1 MNFAEPQVKSY
12 RIQCSK
18 IKHFLP
24 SGTIMTAYSE
34 PAILGSL
41 AALFD
46 GKTMDRKR
54 LGIQFLWSL
63 LLALLVYIGLIVYG
77 DWRQLTTLLAGFP
90 WMWLPPVLAL
100 TLVNF
105 GVRLLKWHWYL
116 RLIRTPISFG
126 QSARI
131 YGISF
136 LMMMTPGKVGEFVR
150 AFMVRNVSG
159 TPVSVVAPVVL
170 AERMT
175 DGLAMIL
182 LAGIGLLAIA
192 DETIRLA
199 AVAALLVIAAIIVAI
214 QIRPLALWCLALGH
228 RIPLVN
234 RFADKLAAF
243 YESSYFLLQPKYL
256 VTSVLI
262 GLFSWTSQGLAFFLV
277 MLGFGV
283 TPGVDTMLTSV
294 SAFNMSTVVGAVV
307 ATPGGLGGVESS
319 LAALSIQLLGL
330 SRPAAAA
337 AALLIRF
344 ATLWFGVAI
353 GLLCLALW
361 PHLLTTQKNPN
372 VEEQVV

>member
-1 MNFAEPQVKSY
+1 M
-12 RIQCSK
+12 
-18 IKHFLP
+18 
-24 SGTIMTAYSE
+24 
-34 PAILGSL
+34 
-41 AALFD
+41 
-46 GKTMDRKR
+46 
-54 LGIQFLWSL
+54 WSL

-77 DWRQLTTLLAGFP
+77 DWRELSALLSDFP
-90 WMWLPPVLAL
+90 WKWLPPTLGL

-159 TPVSVVAPVVL
+159 VPFSVVAPVVL

-182 LAGIGLLAIA
+182 LAGLGLLAI
-192 DETIRLA
+192 DEGTIRLA
-199 AVAALLVIAAIIVAI
+199 AVMALLAIAGIIVAI
-214 QIRPLALWCLALGH
+214 QVRPLALWCLALGH
-228 RIPLVN
+228 RLPLVN

-256 VTSVLI
+256 FTSVLI
-262 GLFSWTSQGLAFFLV
+262 GVVSWASQGLGFYLV
-277 MLGFGV
+277 LLGFGAEA
-283 TPGVDTMLTSV
+283 GFSSMLTAV

-319 LAALSIQLLGL
+319 LAALSIQLLDL

-353 GLLCLALW
+353 GLISLALW
-361 PHLLTTQKNPN
+361 PHLLTVQKGT
-372 VEEQVV
+372 VVDEPEARA

>member
-1 MNFAEPQVKSY
+1 
-12 RIQCSK
+12 
-18 IKHFLP
+18 
-24 SGTIMTAYSE
+24 
-34 PAILGSL
+34 
-41 AALFD
+41 
-46 GKTMDRKR
+46 MDRRR
-54 LGIQFLWSL
+54 LGVQLLWSL

-77 DWRQLTTLLAGFP
+77 DWRQLSALLADFP
-90 WMWLPPVLAL
+90 WGWLAPTLAL

-159 TPVSVVAPVVL
+159 APVSVVAPVVL

-182 LAGIGLLAIA
+182 LAGIGLLAVDDA
-192 DETIRLA
+192 RIRLA
-199 AVAALLVIAAIIVAI
+199 AVTALLAIAAIIVAI
-214 QIRPLALWCLALGH
+214 QIRPLALWYLGLGH
-228 RIPLVN
+228 RLPLVN
-234 RFADKLAAF
+234 RFADKLSAF

-256 VTSVLI
+256 AASVLI
-262 GLFSWTSQGLAFFLV
+262 GVFSWASQGLAFYLV
-277 MLGFGV
+277 LLGFGAV
-283 TPGVDTMLTSV
+283 AGVGAMLTSI

-353 GLLCLALW
+353 GLVSLALW
-361 PHLLTTQKNPN
+361 PHLLTTQKKPETEAQE
-372 VEEQVV
+372 V

>member
-1 MNFAEPQVKSY
+1 
-12 RIQCSK
+12 
-18 IKHFLP
+18 
-24 SGTIMTAYSE
+24 
-34 PAILGSL
+34 
-41 AALFD
+41 
-46 GKTMDRKR
+46 MDRKR
-54 LGIQFLWSL
+54 LGVQFFWSL

-77 DWRQLTTLLAGFP
+77 DWRQLSALLAEFP
-90 WMWLPPVLAL
+90 WRWLPPMLGL

-159 TPVSVVAPVVL
+159 APFSVVAPVVL

-182 LAGIGLLAIA
+182 LAGLGLLAI
-192 DETIRLA
+192 DDGRIRMA
-199 AVAALLVIAAIIVAI
+199 ALAALLIIAGIIIAI
-214 QIRPLALWCLALGH
+214 QVRPLALWCLALGH
-228 RIPLVN
+228 RLPLVN
-234 RFADKLAAF
+234 RFADKLSAF

-256 VTSVLI
+256 FTSVLI
-262 GLFSWTSQGLAFFLV
+262 GVVSWASQGIGFYLV
-277 MLGFGV
+277 LLGFGAEASA
-283 TPGVDTMLTSV
+283 GSMLTAV

-319 LAALSIQLLGL
+319 LAALSIQLLDM

-337 AALLIRF
+337 AALVIRF

-353 GLLCLALW
+353 GLVCLALW
-361 PHLLTTQKNPN
+361 PHLLTVQKSP
-372 VEEQVV
+372 VAEGQQAQA

>member
-1 MNFAEPQVKSY
+1 
-12 RIQCSK
+12 
-18 IKHFLP
+18 
-24 SGTIMTAYSE
+24 
-34 PAILGSL
+34 
-41 AALFD
+41 
-46 GKTMDRKR
+46 MDRRR
-54 LGIQFLWSL
+54 LGVQLLWSL

-77 DWRQLTTLLAGFP
+77 DWRQLSALLADFP
-90 WMWLPPVLAL
+90 WGWLAPTLAL

-159 TPVSVVAPVVL
+159 APVSVVAPVVL

-182 LAGIGLLAIA
+182 LAGIGLLAVDDA
-192 DETIRLA
+192 RIRLA
-199 AVAALLVIAAIIVAI
+199 AVTALVAIAAIIVAI
-214 QIRPLALWCLALGH
+214 QIRPLALWCLGLGH
-228 RIPLVN
+228 RLPLVN
-234 RFADKLAAF
+234 RFADKLSAF

-256 VTSVLI
+256 AASVLI
-262 GLFSWTSQGLAFFLV
+262 GVFSWASQGLAFYLV
-277 MLGFGV
+277 LLGFGAV
-283 TPGVDTMLTSV
+283 AGVGAMLTSI

-353 GLLCLALW
+353 GLVSLALW
-361 PHLLTTQKNPN
+361 PHLLTTQKKP
-372 VEEQVV
+372 VTKAQEV

>member
-1 MNFAEPQVKSY
+1 
-12 RIQCSK
+12 
-18 IKHFLP
+18 
-24 SGTIMTAYSE
+24 
-34 PAILGSL
+34 
-41 AALFD
+41 
-46 GKTMDRKR
+46 MDRRR
-54 LGIQFLWSL
+54 LGVQLLWSL

-77 DWRQLTTLLAGFP
+77 DWRQLSALLADFP
-90 WMWLPPVLAL
+90 WGWLAPTLAL

-159 TPVSVVAPVVL
+159 APVSVVAPVVL

-182 LAGIGLLAIA
+182 LAGIGLLAVDDA
-192 DETIRLA
+192 RIRLA
-199 AVAALLVIAAIIVAI
+199 AVTALLAIAAIIVAI
-214 QIRPLALWCLALGH
+214 QIRPLALWCLGLGH
-228 RIPLVN
+228 RLPLVN
-234 RFADKLAAF
+234 RFADKLSAF

-256 VTSVLI
+256 AASVLI
-262 GLFSWTSQGLAFFLV
+262 GVFSWASQGLAFYLV
-277 MLGFGV
+277 LLGFGAV
-283 TPGVDTMLTSV
+283 AGVGAMLTSI

-353 GLLCLALW
+353 GLVCLALW
-361 PHLLTTQKNPN
+361 PHLLTTQKKP
-372 VEEQVV
+372 ETEAQKA

>member
-1 MNFAEPQVKSY
+1 
-12 RIQCSK
+12 
-18 IKHFLP
+18 
-24 SGTIMTAYSE
+24 
-34 PAILGSL
+34 
-41 AALFD
+41 
-46 GKTMDRKR
+46 MDRKR
-54 LGIQFLWSL
+54 LGVQFLWSL
-63 LLALLVYIGLIVYG
+63 VLALLVYIGLIVYG
-77 DWRQLTTLLAGFP
+77 DWRQLSALLAEFP
-90 WMWLPPVLAL
+90 WRWLPPTLGL

-159 TPVSVVAPVVL
+159 APFSVVAPVVL

-182 LAGIGLLAIA
+182 LAGLGLLAI
-192 DETIRLA
+192 DDGRIRMA
-199 AVAALLVIAAIIVAI
+199 ALAALLIIAGIIIAI
-214 QIRPLALWCLALGH
+214 QVRPLALWCLALGH
-228 RIPLVN
+228 RLPLVN
-234 RFADKLAAF
+234 RFADKLSAF

-256 VTSVLI
+256 ITSVLI
-262 GLFSWTSQGLAFFLV
+262 GVVSWASQGIGFYLV
-277 MLGFGV
+277 LVGFGAEA
-283 TPGVDTMLTSV
+283 GVGSLLTAV

-319 LAALSIQLLGL
+319 LAALSIQLLDM

-337 AALLIRF
+337 AALVIRF

-353 GLLCLALW
+353 GLVCLALW
-361 PHLLTTQKNPN
+361 PHLLTVQKGP
-372 VEEQVV
+372 VAEEQQAQA

>member
-1 MNFAEPQVKSY
+1 
-12 RIQCSK
+12 
-18 IKHFLP
+18 
-24 SGTIMTAYSE
+24 
-34 PAILGSL
+34 
-41 AALFD
+41 
-46 GKTMDRKR
+46 MDRKR
-54 LGIQFLWSL
+54 LGVQFLWSL

-77 DWRQLTTLLAGFP
+77 DWRQLSALLADFP
-90 WMWLPPVLAL
+90 WRWLPPTLGL

-105 GVRLLKWHWYL
+105 GIRFLKWHWYL

-159 TPVSVVAPVVL
+159 APFLVVAPVVL

-182 LAGIGLLAIA
+182 LAGLGLLAI
-192 DETIRLA
+192 DEGTIRLA
-199 AVAALLVIAAIIVAI
+199 AVTALLAIAGIIVAI
-214 QIRPLALWCLALGH
+214 QVRPLALWCLALGH
-228 RIPLVN
+228 RLPLIN
-234 RFADKLAAF
+234 RFADKLSAF

-256 VTSVLI
+256 FTSVLI
-262 GLFSWTSQGLAFFLV
+262 GLVSWASQGIGFYLIL
-277 MLGFGV
+277 LGFGAEA
-283 TPGVDTMLTSV
+283 GVSSMLTAV

-319 LAALSIQLLGL
+319 LAALSIQLLDL

-337 AALLIRF
+337 AALVIRF

-353 GLLCLALW
+353 GLICLALW
-361 PHLLTTQKNPN
+361 PHLLTTQKGQT
-372 VEEQVV
+372 VEEQGAHT

>member
-1 MNFAEPQVKSY
+1 
-12 RIQCSK
+12 
-18 IKHFLP
+18 
-24 SGTIMTAYSE
+24 
-34 PAILGSL
+34 
-41 AALFD
+41 
-46 GKTMDRKR
+46 MDRKR
-54 LGIQFLWSL
+54 LGVQFLWSL

-77 DWRQLTTLLAGFP
+77 DWRQLSALLADFP
-90 WMWLPPVLAL
+90 WRWLPPTLGL

-159 TPVSVVAPVVL
+159 APFSVVAPVVL

-182 LAGIGLLAIA
+182 LAGLGLLAI
-192 DETIRLA
+192 DDGRIRMA
-199 AVAALLVIAAIIVAI
+199 AMTALLVIAVIIIAI
-214 QIRPLALWCLALGH
+214 QVRPLALWCLTLGH
-228 RIPLVN
+228 RLPLVN
-234 RFADKLAAF
+234 RVADKLAEF
-243 YESSYFLLQPKYL
+243 YESSYFLLRPKYL
-256 VTSVLI
+256 IASVLI
-262 GLFSWTSQGLAFFLV
+262 GVVSWASQGVGFYLIL
-277 MLGFGV
+277 LGFGV
-283 TPGVDTMLTSV
+283 EASVSSMLTAV

-319 LAALSIQLLGL
+319 LAALSIQLLDL

-337 AALLIRF
+337 AALVIRF

-353 GLLCLALW
+353 GLVSLALW
-361 PHLLTTQKNPN
+361 PHLLTFQKGMA
-372 VEEQVV
+372 VEEQEARA

>member
-1 MNFAEPQVKSY
+1 
-12 RIQCSK
+12 
-18 IKHFLP
+18 
-24 SGTIMTAYSE
+24 
-34 PAILGSL
+34 
-41 AALFD
+41 
-46 GKTMDRKR
+46 MDRRR
-54 LGIQFLWSL
+54 LGVQLLWSL

-77 DWRQLTTLLAGFP
+77 DWRQLSALLADFP
-90 WMWLPPVLAL
+90 WGWLAPTLAL

-131 YGISF
+131 YGISY

-159 TPVSVVAPVVL
+159 APVSVVAPVVL

-182 LAGIGLLAIA
+182 LAGIGLLAVDDA
-192 DETIRLA
+192 RIRLA
-199 AVAALLVIAAIIVAI
+199 AVTALVAIAAIIVAI
-214 QIRPLALWCLALGH
+214 QIRPLALWCLGLGH
-228 RIPLVN
+228 RLPLVN
-234 RFADKLAAF
+234 RFADKLSAF

-256 VTSVLI
+256 AASVLI
-262 GLFSWTSQGLAFFLV
+262 GVFSWASQGLAFYLV
-277 MLGFGV
+277 LLGFGAV
-283 TPGVDTMLTSV
+283 AGVGAMLTSI

-353 GLLCLALW
+353 GLVSLALW
-361 PHLLTTQKNPN
+361 PHLLTTQKKPETKAQE
-372 VEEQVV
+372 V

>member
-1 MNFAEPQVKSY
+1 
-12 RIQCSK
+12 
-18 IKHFLP
+18 
-24 SGTIMTAYSE
+24 
-34 PAILGSL
+34 
-41 AALFD
+41 
-46 GKTMDRKR
+46 MDRKR
-54 LGIQFLWSL
+54 LGVQFLWSL

-77 DWRQLTTLLAGFP
+77 DWRQLSALLADFP
-90 WMWLPPVLAL
+90 WRWLPPTLGL

-159 TPVSVVAPVVL
+159 VPFSVVAPVVL

-182 LAGIGLLAIA
+182 LAGLGLLAI
-192 DETIRLA
+192 DDGRIRMA
-199 AVAALLVIAAIIVAI
+199 AMTALLVIAVIIIAI
-214 QIRPLALWCLALGH
+214 QVRPLALWCLALGH
-228 RIPLVN
+228 RLPLVN
-234 RFADKLAAF
+234 RVADKLAEF
-243 YESSYFLLQPKYL
+243 YESSYFLLRPKYL
-256 VTSVLI
+256 IASVLI
-262 GLFSWTSQGLAFFLV
+262 GVVSWASQGVGFYLIL
-277 MLGFGV
+277 LGFGV
-283 TPGVDTMLTSV
+283 EASVSSMLTAV

-319 LAALSIQLLGL
+319 LAALSIQLLDL

-337 AALLIRF
+337 AALVIRF

-353 GLLCLALW
+353 GLVSLALW
-361 PHLLTTQKNPN
+361 PHLLTFQKGMA
-372 VEEQVV
+372 VEEQEARA

>member
-1 MNFAEPQVKSY
+1 
-12 RIQCSK
+12 
-18 IKHFLP
+18 
-24 SGTIMTAYSE
+24 
-34 PAILGSL
+34 
-41 AALFD
+41 
-46 GKTMDRKR
+46 MDRKR
-54 LGIQFLWSL
+54 LGVQFLWSL

-77 DWRQLTTLLAGFP
+77 DWRQLSALLADFP
-90 WMWLPPVLAL
+90 WRWLPPTLGL

-105 GVRLLKWHWYL
+105 GIRFLKWHWYL

-159 TPVSVVAPVVL
+159 APFLVVAPVVL

-182 LAGIGLLAIA
+182 LAGLGLLAI
-192 DETIRLA
+192 DEGTIRLA
-199 AVAALLVIAAIIVAI
+199 AVTALLAIAGIIVAI
-214 QIRPLALWCLALGH
+214 QVRPLALWCLALGH
-228 RIPLVN
+228 RLPLIN
-234 RFADKLAAF
+234 RFADKLSAF

-256 VTSVLI
+256 FTSVLI
-262 GLFSWTSQGLAFFLV
+262 GLVSWASQGIGFYLIL
-277 MLGFGV
+277 LGFGAEA
-283 TPGVDTMLTSV
+283 GVSSMLTAV

-319 LAALSIQLLGL
+319 LAALSIQLLDL

-337 AALLIRF
+337 AALVIRF

-353 GLLCLALW
+353 GLIWLALW
-361 PHLLTTQKNPN
+361 PHLLTTQKGQT
-372 VEEQVV
+372 VEEQGAHT

>member
-1 MNFAEPQVKSY
+1 
-12 RIQCSK
+12 
-18 IKHFLP
+18 
-24 SGTIMTAYSE
+24 
-34 PAILGSL
+34 
-41 AALFD
+41 
-46 GKTMDRKR
+46 MDRKR
-54 LGIQFLWSL
+54 LGVQFLWSL
-63 LLALLVYIGLIVYG
+63 VLALLVYIGLIVYG
-77 DWRQLTTLLAGFP
+77 DWRQLSALLAEFP
-90 WMWLPPVLAL
+90 WRWLPPTLGL

-159 TPVSVVAPVVL
+159 APFSVVAPVVL

-182 LAGIGLLAIA
+182 LAGLGLLAI
-192 DETIRLA
+192 DDGRIRMA
-199 AVAALLVIAAIIVAI
+199 ALAALLIIAGIIIAI
-214 QIRPLALWCLALGH
+214 QVRPLALWCLALGH
-228 RIPLVN
+228 RLPLVN
-234 RFADKLAAF
+234 RFADKLSAF

-256 VTSVLI
+256 ITSVLI
-262 GLFSWTSQGLAFFLV
+262 GVVSWASQGIGFYLV
-277 MLGFGV
+277 LLGFGAEA
-283 TPGVDTMLTSV
+283 GVGSLLTAV

-319 LAALSIQLLGL
+319 LAALSIQLLDM
-330 SRPAAAA
+330 SRPAAVA
-337 AALLIRF
+337 AALVIRF

-353 GLLCLALW
+353 GLVCLALW
-361 PHLLTTQKNPN
+361 PHLLTVQKGP
-372 VEEQVV
+372 VAEEQQAQA

>member
-1 MNFAEPQVKSY
+1 MSQLAQVHWP
-12 RIQCSK
+12 R
-18 IKHFLP
+18 
-24 SGTIMTAYSE
+24 
-34 PAILGSL
+34 SL
-41 AALFD
+41 TE
-46 GKTMDRKR
+46 KTWTEN
-54 LGIQFLWSL
+54 GWEFQFLWSL

-77 DWRQLTTLLAGFP
+77 DWRQLTTLLVGFP

-243 YESSYFLLQPKYL
+243 YESSYFLPTTQIPGHFGPDRLIQLDQPGSCLFPRNARFRRDTRCRYHADFCIRFQYVHRCRRRGRDAGRSGRCREFAGRAQYPTVGPVPARRRRRRAVDPLCHAL
-256 VTSVLI
+256 VRCRHR
-262 GLFSWTSQGLAFFLV
+262 
-277 MLGFGV
+277 
-283 TPGVDTMLTSV
+283 P
-294 SAFNMSTVVGAVV
+294 
-307 ATPGGLGGVESS
+307 
-319 LAALSIQLLGL
+319 ALSGTLA
-330 SRPAAAA
+330 P
-337 AALLIRF
+337 F
-344 ATLWFGVAI
+344 ADHPEKPQ
-353 GLLCLALW
+353 C
-361 PHLLTTQKNPN
+361 
-372 VEEQVV
+372 

>member
-1 MNFAEPQVKSY
+1 
-12 RIQCSK
+12 
-18 IKHFLP
+18 
-24 SGTIMTAYSE
+24 
-34 PAILGSL
+34 
-41 AALFD
+41 
-46 GKTMDRKR
+46 MDRKR

-63 LLALLVYIGLIVYG
+63 LLALVVYVGLIVYG
-77 DWRQLTTLLAGFP
+77 DWRQLSALLADFP
-90 WMWLPPVLAL
+90 WMWLPPALGL

-105 GVRLLKWHWYL
+105 GVRLLKWNWYL
-116 RLIRTPISFG
+116 RLIRVPISFG

-136 LMMMTPGKVGEFVR
+136 LMMMTPGKVGEFLR

-159 TPVSVVAPVVL
+159 TPVSVVASVVL

-182 LAGIGLLAIA
+182 LAGLGLLAI
-192 DETIRLA
+192 DDPTIRLA
-199 AVAALLVIAAIIVAI
+199 AVAALLVIAGIIIAV
-214 QIRPLALWCLALGH
+214 QIRPLALWFLALGH
-228 RIPLVN
+228 RLPLVN

-243 YESSYFLLQPKYL
+243 YESSYFLLQPRYL
-256 VTSVLI
+256 ITSVLI
-262 GLFSWTSQGLAFFLV
+262 GLFSWASQGLGFYLIV
-277 MLGFGV
+277 LGFGV
-283 TPGVDTMLTSV
+283 NSGVDSMLTSV
-294 SAFNMSTVVGAVV
+294 SAFNMSSVVGAVV

-353 GLLCLALW
+353 GLVSLALW
-361 PHLLTTQKNPN
+361 PHLLTTQKRSN
-372 VEEQVV
+372 VEVQET

>member
-1 MNFAEPQVKSY
+1 
-12 RIQCSK
+12 
-18 IKHFLP
+18 
-24 SGTIMTAYSE
+24 
-34 PAILGSL
+34 
-41 AALFD
+41 
-46 GKTMDRKR
+46 MDRRR
-54 LGIQFLWSL
+54 LGVQLLWSL

-77 DWRQLTTLLAGFP
+77 DWRQLSALLADFP
-90 WMWLPPVLAL
+90 WGWLAPTLAL

-159 TPVSVVAPVVL
+159 APVSVVAPVVL

-182 LAGIGLLAIA
+182 LAGIGLLAVDNA
-192 DETIRLA
+192 RIRLA
-199 AVAALLVIAAIIVAI
+199 AVTALLAIAAIIVAI
-214 QIRPLALWCLALGH
+214 QIRPFALWCLGLGH
-228 RIPLVN
+228 RLPLVN
-234 RFADKLAAF
+234 RFADKLTAF
-243 YESSYFLLQPKYL
+243 YESSYFLLQPRYL
-256 VTSVLI
+256 AASVLI
-262 GLFSWTSQGLAFFLV
+262 GVVSWASQGLAFYLV
-277 MLGFGV
+277 LLGFGAV
-283 TPGVDTMLTSV
+283 AGVGAMLTSI

-353 GLLCLALW
+353 GLVSLALW
-361 PHLLTTQKNPN
+361 PHLLTTQKKPETEAQE
-372 VEEQVV
+372 V

>member
-1 MNFAEPQVKSY
+1 
-12 RIQCSK
+12 
-18 IKHFLP
+18 
-24 SGTIMTAYSE
+24 
-34 PAILGSL
+34 
-41 AALFD
+41 
-46 GKTMDRKR
+46 MDRKR
-54 LGIQFLWSL
+54 LGVQFLWSL

-77 DWRQLTTLLAGFP
+77 DWRQLSTLLAEFP
-90 WMWLPPVLAL
+90 WRWLPPTLGL

-159 TPVSVVAPVVL
+159 APFSVVAPVVL

-182 LAGIGLLAIA
+182 LAGLGLLAI
-192 DETIRLA
+192 DDGRIRMA
-199 AVAALLVIAAIIVAI
+199 ALAALLIIAGIIIAI
-214 QIRPLALWCLALGH
+214 QVRPLALWGLALGH
-228 RIPLVN
+228 RLPLTN
-234 RFADKLAAF
+234 RFADKLSAF

-256 VTSVLI
+256 FTSVLI
-262 GLFSWTSQGLAFFLV
+262 GVVSWASQGIGFYLV
-277 MLGFGV
+277 LLGFGAEA
-283 TPGVDTMLTSV
+283 GVGSMLTAV

-319 LAALSIQLLGL
+319 LAALSIQLLDL

-337 AALLIRF
+337 AALVIRF

-353 GLLCLALW
+353 GLVCLALW
-361 PHLLTTQKNPN
+361 PHLLTIQKGA
-372 VEEQVV
+372 VAEERKAQA

>member
-1 MNFAEPQVKSY
+1 
-12 RIQCSK
+12 
-18 IKHFLP
+18 
-24 SGTIMTAYSE
+24 
-34 PAILGSL
+34 
-41 AALFD
+41 
-46 GKTMDRKR
+46 MDRKR

-77 DWRQLTTLLAGFP
+77 DWRQLSTLLADFP
-90 WMWLPPVLAL
+90 WMWLPPVLGL

-116 RLIRTPISFG
+116 RLIRAPISFG

-182 LAGIGLLAIA
+182 LAGIGLLTID
-192 DETIRLA
+192 DERIRLA
-199 AVAALLVIAAIIVAI
+199 SVAALLVIAGIIVAI

-228 RIPLVN
+228 RLPLVN
-234 RFADKLAAF
+234 RFADKLGAF

-256 VTSVLI
+256 ITSVLI
-262 GLFSWTSQGLAFFLV
+262 GLVSWASQGLAFYLV

-283 TPGVDTMLTSV
+283 AAGVDSMLTSV
-294 SAFNMSTVVGAVV
+294 SAFNMSSVVGAVV
-307 ATPGGLGGVESS
+307 ATPGGLGGVEGS

-353 GLLCLALW
+353 GILCLALW
-361 PHLLTTQKNPN
+361 PHLLTTQKGSK

>member
-1 MNFAEPQVKSY
+1 
-12 RIQCSK
+12 
-18 IKHFLP
+18 
-24 SGTIMTAYSE
+24 
-34 PAILGSL
+34 
-41 AALFD
+41 
-46 GKTMDRKR
+46 MDRKR
-54 LGIQFLWSL
+54 LGVQFLWSL

-77 DWRQLTTLLAGFP
+77 DWRQLSTLLAEFP
-90 WMWLPPVLAL
+90 WRWLPPTLGL

-159 TPVSVVAPVVL
+159 APFSVVAPVVL

-182 LAGIGLLAIA
+182 LAGLGLLAI
-192 DETIRLA
+192 DDGRIRMA
-199 AVAALLVIAAIIVAI
+199 ALAALLIIAGIIIAI
-214 QIRPLALWCLALGH
+214 QVRPLALWGLALGH
-228 RIPLVN
+228 RLPLIN
-234 RFADKLAAF
+234 RFADKLSAF

-256 VTSVLI
+256 FTSVLI
-262 GLFSWTSQGLAFFLV
+262 GVVSWASQGIGFYLV
-277 MLGFGV
+277 LLGFGAEA
-283 TPGVDTMLTSV
+283 GVGSMLTAV

-319 LAALSIQLLGL
+319 LAALSIQLLDL
-330 SRPAAAA
+330 SRPEAAA
-337 AALLIRF
+337 AALVIRF

-353 GLLCLALW
+353 GLVCLALW
-361 PHLLTTQKNPN
+361 PHLLTIQKGA
-372 VEEQVV
+372 VAEERKAQA

>member
-1 MNFAEPQVKSY
+1 
-12 RIQCSK
+12 
-18 IKHFLP
+18 
-24 SGTIMTAYSE
+24 
-34 PAILGSL
+34 
-41 AALFD
+41 
-46 GKTMDRKR
+46 MDRKR
-54 LGIQFLWSL
+54 LGVQFLWSL
-63 LLALLVYIGLIVYG
+63 VLALLVYIGLIVYG
-77 DWRQLTTLLAGFP
+77 DWRQLSALLAEFP
-90 WMWLPPVLAL
+90 WSWLPPTLGL

-159 TPVSVVAPVVL
+159 APFSVVAPVVL

-182 LAGIGLLAIA
+182 LAGLGLLAI
-192 DETIRLA
+192 DDGRIRMA
-199 AVAALLVIAAIIVAI
+199 ALAALLIIAGIIIAI
-214 QIRPLALWCLALGH
+214 QVRPLALWCLALGQ
-228 RIPLVN
+228 RLPLVN
-234 RFADKLAAF
+234 RFADKLSAF

-256 VTSVLI
+256 ITSVLI
-262 GLFSWTSQGLAFFLV
+262 GVVSWASQGIGSYLV
-277 MLGFGV
+277 LLGFGAEA
-283 TPGVDTMLTSV
+283 GVGSLLTAV

-319 LAALSIQLLGL
+319 LAALSIQLLDM

-337 AALLIRF
+337 AALVIRF

-353 GLLCLALW
+353 GLVCLALW
-361 PHLLTTQKNPN
+361 PHLLTVQKGP
-372 VEEQVV
+372 VAEEQQAQA

>member
-1 MNFAEPQVKSY
+1 
-12 RIQCSK
+12 
-18 IKHFLP
+18 
-24 SGTIMTAYSE
+24 
-34 PAILGSL
+34 
-41 AALFD
+41 
-46 GKTMDRKR
+46 MDRRR
-54 LGIQFLWSL
+54 LGVQLLWSL

-77 DWRQLTTLLAGFP
+77 DWRQLSALLADFP
-90 WMWLPPVLAL
+90 WGWLAPTLAL

-159 TPVSVVAPVVL
+159 APVSVVAPVVL

-182 LAGIGLLAIA
+182 LAGIGLLAVDDA
-192 DETIRLA
+192 RIRLA
-199 AVAALLVIAAIIVAI
+199 AVTALVAIAAIIVAI
-214 QIRPLALWCLALGH
+214 QIRPLALWCLGLGH
-228 RIPLVN
+228 RLPLVN
-234 RFADKLAAF
+234 RFADKLSAF

-256 VTSVLI
+256 AASVLI
-262 GLFSWTSQGLAFFLV
+262 GVFSWASQGLAFYLV
-277 MLGFGV
+277 LLGFGAV
-283 TPGVDTMLTSV
+283 AGVGAMLTSI

-353 GLLCLALW
+353 GLVSLALW
-361 PHLLTTQKNPN
+361 PHLLTTQKKPETEAQE
-372 VEEQVV
+372 V